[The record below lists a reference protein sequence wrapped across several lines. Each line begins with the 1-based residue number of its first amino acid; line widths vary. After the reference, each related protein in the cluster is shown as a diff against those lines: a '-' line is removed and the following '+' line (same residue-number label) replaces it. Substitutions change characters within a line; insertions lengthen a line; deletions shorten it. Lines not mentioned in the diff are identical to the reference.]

1 MLATGRPLVLPGCY
15 NALTAR
21 ILEHAG
27 HEALYMTGYGV
38 VAFDDLPEEWVS
50 EPFLT

>member
-1 MLATGRPLVLPGCY
+1 MRLGLGEAARPGTRLRAMMAPGRPLVLPGCY

-27 HEALYMTGYGV
+27 H
-38 VAFDDLPEEWVS
+38 
-50 EPFLT
+50 